1 MENHFNH
8 NATFTRM
15 SSLYAPTL
23 KEDPGDADLA
33 SHRLLLR
40 AGFIRKT
47 AAGLYS
53 YLPLGWRSL
62 LKIEKIVREEMN
74 ASGAQEILMP
84 ILGPAELWEESGRLS
99 NYGAE
104 LMRISDRHDR
114 DFVLGPTHEEIIT
127 DLVRNELRSYKALP
141 INLYQISDKFRD
153 ELRPR
158 FGLMR
163 GREFIMKD
171 AYSFDVDVEGMKAS
185 FEVMFNVYAAINRR
199 AGLNALPVAADSGQI
214 GGANS
219 IEFMALA
226 ETGEADIIYCPSCG
240 YAADIEAATV
250 MIEVGPGP
258 KTQNDEMEELS
269 TPGVKS
275 IKDLAK
281 FIDGEEKDCRKAIAL
296 VQEVPEP
303 SEKPSSDTSDKTT
316 PAINGKPVVVILPGD
331 HELNDIK
338 AQNAFGNYHL
348 MDDEELKH
356 YGLVQGFIGPVG
368 LPEDVELVA
377 DISLKDSFNWLI
389 GANKPDTHYFGAQP
403 GRDFE
408 VSAWI
413 DLAEAKPGDICP
425 DCGKPLAEE
434 RGVEVGQIFQL
445 GDKYSKAL
453 NACFL
458 DKDGKEKPFQMGCYG
473 IGITRTLAAI
483 VEQHHDDAGICWPIS
498 VAPFEVHVLAL
509 DPKQDE
515 VAKTSTSI
523 ARELGEQGIEVL
535 LDDRDERPGV
545 KFNEADL
552 MGVPVQVI
560 VGKRGLERGIVEI
573 KQRETQ
579 EKQEIS
585 VKDSTKFILDL
596 VEELKNR

>member
-1 MENHFNH
+1 MKSHFNH
-8 NATFTRM
+8 DARFMRM
-15 SSLYAPTL
+15 SSLYAPML

-62 LKIEKIVREEMN
+62 LKIEQIVREEMN

-84 ILGPAELWEESGRLS
+84 ILGPSELWEESGRLS

-104 LMRISDRHDR
+104 LMRITDRHDR
-114 DFVLGPTHEEIIT
+114 GFVLGPTHEEIIT

-141 INLYQISDKFRD
+141 MNLYQISDKFRD

-171 AYSFDVDVEGMKAS
+171 AYSFDADVEGMQAS
-185 FEVMFNVYAAINRR
+185 FDVMFNVYTAINKRV
-199 AGLNALPVAADSGQI
+199 GLNALPVVADSGQI

-226 ETGEADIIYCPSCG
+226 KTGEADIIYCSSCA

-250 MIEVGPGP
+250 MVEIGSGPRTENGI
-258 KTQNDEMEELS
+258 MEELS
-269 TPGVKS
+269 TPGIKS
-275 IKDLAK
+275 IKELAAFVGAK
-281 FIDGEEKDCRKAIAL
+281 EKDCRKAVAL
-296 VQEVPEP
+296 VKEAQKTSHPKSSSKGDATRAEAA
-303 SEKPSSDTSDKTT
+303 EKPIV
-316 PAINGKPVVVILPGD
+316 AILPGD
-331 HELNDIK
+331 HELNDVK
-338 AQNAFGNYHL
+338 AQNAFGSYHL
-348 MDDEELKH
+348 MDDAELKK

-368 LPEDVELVA
+368 LPKGIELVA
-377 DISLKDSFNWLI
+377 DVSLKDSVNWLV
-389 GANKPDTHYFGAQP
+389 GANQADTHYFGAQP
-403 GRDFE
+403 NRDFT
-408 VSAWI
+408 VSAWL

-453 NACFL
+453 NANFL

-483 VEQHHDDAGICWPIS
+483 VEQHHDSSGICWPIS
-498 VAPFEVHVLAL
+498 VAPFEVHILAL
-509 DPKQDE
+509 DPKQVE
-515 VAKTSTSI
+515 VAKMSEKL
-523 ARELGEQGIEVL
+523 ARELAERGLEVL

-552 MGVPVQVI
+552 MGVPVHVV
-560 VGKRGLERGIVEI
+560 VGKRGLERGVVEV
-573 KQRETQ
+573 KRRETQ
-579 EKQEIS
+579 EKQEIE
-585 VKDSTKFILDL
+585 VLDATKFVLDL
-596 VEELKNR
+596 VEKLKNE

>member
-8 NATFTRM
+8 DANFTRM

-104 LMRISDRHDR
+104 LMRISDRHER

-141 INLYQISDKFRD
+141 ITLYQISDKFRD

-171 AYSFDVDVEGMKAS
+171 AYSFDADVEGMQAS
-185 FEVMFNVYAAINRR
+185 FDVMFDVYAAINRR
-199 AGLNALPVAADSGQI
+199 LGLNALPVAADSGQI

-219 IEFMALA
+219 IEFIALA

-258 KTQNDEMEELS
+258 KTQNDEMEELA

-275 IKDLAK
+275 IKDLAA

-296 VQEVPEP
+296 VQEVSEP
-303 SEKPSSDTSDKTT
+303 SEKPSSDTSEKTA
-316 PAINGKPVVVILPGD
+316 PVIKGKPVVVILPGD

-348 MDDEELKH
+348 MDEEELKK

-413 DLAEAKPGDICP
+413 DLAEAKPRDTCP

-498 VAPFEVHVLAL
+498 VAPFEVHILAL
-509 DPKQDE
+509 DPKQEE
-515 VAKTSTSI
+515 VAETSSSI
-523 ARELGEQGIEVL
+523 ARELGVQGVEVL

-552 MGVPVQVI
+552 MGIPVQVV

-585 VKDSTKFILDL
+585 VEDSAKFILNL